1 MMKKRFSIYAFFL
14 MAALLT
20 ACQSTVDESAIEDE
34 LARID
39 ALLHANDTLL
49 LKSDS
54 AQARYTPGEELPT
67 PLEWCKYVEG
77 TGPYQPSTVNYMELL
92 DVYGGY
98 YGWGKGE
105 DPGYNHYVFFEF
117 EVLEPDFSFDDY
129 LMQIQYGF
137 EEPWGA
143 PDSEWEYARMPDNE
157 YGLIEIL
164 APSRLDYL
172 PAFAFPYC
180 DNGRGLYIR
189 IRTIRKD
196 FFTSEPLSDIE
207 DGLYDRSMF
216 SPWSVSDY
224 AWEYYNP
231 FGFGKPQPD
240 QNEDGDTEP
249 DDPIIDD
256 SNIQVT
262 VYFPV
267 MDLYS
272 DDYSFSYTV
281 TNNNMGYTEILDPT
295 QTNFL
300 GIGKNVISNIGS
312 KGGFIEVF
320 ATCTNKHT
328 KEYAYCNKIIEYSPS
343 EKNIIVYFHD
353 YDFDDFFDPDDDD
366 W

>member
-1 MMKKRFSIYAFFL
+1 MMKKKFSVYAFFL

-20 ACQSTVDESAIEDE
+20 ACQSAVNGNAIEDE
-34 LARID
+34 LARIE

-67 PLEWCKYVEG
+67 PLEWCKNVEG
-77 TGPYQPSTVNYMELL
+77 TGPWQPIFNYFEVVKDYSNVGWAGST
-92 DVYGGY
+92 
-98 YGWGKGE
+98 
-105 DPGYNHYVFFEF
+105 DPGYNHYIFFE
-117 EVLEPDFSFDDY
+117 LGLDHPDLDYDDY
-129 LMQIQYGF
+129 WLQIQYTFQFTGT
-137 EEPWGA
+137 EER
-143 PDSEWEYARMPDNE
+143 WEYIRMPDND
-157 YGLIEIL
+157 YGLVDLLGPRRFDII
-164 APSRLDYL
+164 
-172 PAFAFPYC
+172 PAFAFPYS
-180 DNGRGLYIR
+180 NAQQFLYLR
-189 IRTIRKD
+189 MRTVRKD
-196 FFTSEPLSDIE
+196 FAASEPNSDTE
-207 DGLYDRSMF
+207 GGLYDRNMF
-216 SPWSVSDY
+216 SPWAEETATSV
-224 AWEYYNP
+224 YYNP

-328 KEYAYCNKIIEYSPS
+328 KEYAYCNKIIEYGPS
-343 EKNIIVYFHD
+343 EKNIIVEFYG
-353 YDFDDFFDPDDDD
+353 YNFDNFFDPDDDD